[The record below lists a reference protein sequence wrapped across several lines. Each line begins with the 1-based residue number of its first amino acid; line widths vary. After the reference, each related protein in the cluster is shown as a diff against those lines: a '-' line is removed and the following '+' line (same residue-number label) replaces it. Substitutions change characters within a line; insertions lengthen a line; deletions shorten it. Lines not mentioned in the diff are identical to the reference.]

1 MSKSKSSTVEETLW
15 ANGFAR
21 IVGVD
26 EAGRGAY
33 AGPLVV
39 AAVILDPDNPLSKVG
54 DSKKFTPKIR
64 AEIALEITERA
75 LAISVIEISP
85 EEIDANGVHKANLAG
100 MRRAIVEIGNCDY
113 ALTDGYAIEGLV
125 VPTLAIW
132 KGDQVS
138 STVGAASIIAKT
150 HRDQI
155 MIECDQQF
163 PGYGFAEH
171 KGYGTAT
178 HTLALQSKGVTSI
191 HRKSFA
197 PIAQLLLNS

>member
-39 AAVILDPDNPLSKVG
+39 AAVILDPENPLSKVG

-64 AEIALEITERA
+64 AEIALEIKERA
-75 LAISVIEISP
+75 LVISIIEISP
-85 EEIDANGVHKANLAG
+85 SEIDANGV
-100 MRRAIVEIGNCDY
+100 RRAIVEIGSCDY

-191 HRKSFA
+191 HRRSFA